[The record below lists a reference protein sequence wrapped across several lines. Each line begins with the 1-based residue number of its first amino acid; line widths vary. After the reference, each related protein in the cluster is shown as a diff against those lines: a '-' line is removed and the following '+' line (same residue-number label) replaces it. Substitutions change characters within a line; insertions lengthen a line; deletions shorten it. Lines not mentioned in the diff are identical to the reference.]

1 MMRVLELIFM
11 LDYVAARF
19 HRPGVDA
26 PAYCPISQRFL
37 LACLY
42 ERVASEIFFL
52 LWAEKSPQL
61 PAVGSIFNPKAE
73 HPPLSRH
80 TPFGCQASKTD
91 GDIQIKKRRNDENE
105 QPHK

>member
-37 LACLY
+37 LAFLY

-73 HPPLSRH
+73 HPLCPATRPL
-80 TPFGCQASKTD
+80 GVKQAKPMV
-91 GDIQIKKRRNDENE
+91 IYK
-105 QPHK
+105 